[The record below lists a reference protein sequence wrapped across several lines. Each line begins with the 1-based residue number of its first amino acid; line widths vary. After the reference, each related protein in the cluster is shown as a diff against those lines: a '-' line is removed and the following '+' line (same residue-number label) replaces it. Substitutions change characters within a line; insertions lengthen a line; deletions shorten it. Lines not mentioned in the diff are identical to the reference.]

1 MRSKKEIAK
10 RIVLF
15 FMGTFF
21 TALGVAFTKHGG
33 LGVSPLSSVPDVVSI
48 RFTALTLGNWLTIWN
63 GMIVLAQIV
72 ILRKRFKP
80 VQLLQ
85 IPMAIVFGWCTDF
98 GVWLVSPIPAEIY
111 PARLLMVLIGI
122 IVIAFG
128 INLSVT
134 ADLILNC
141 GEALIKAI
149 ADTWGKK
156 FGNVKT
162 CFDIFC
168 VSFSITLSLIFFD
181 FHIMGTREGTIIS
194 ALFTGS
200 FVKFFN
206 RHLSPKIEKLLK

>member
-10 RIVLF
+10 RVVLF

-48 RFTALTLGNWLTIWN
+48 RFTALTLGSWLTVWN
-63 GMIVLAQIV
+63 GMIILAQII
-72 ILRKRFKP
+72 ILRKKFRP

-85 IPMAIVFGWCTDF
+85 IPMAIIFGWCTDF
-98 GVWLVSPIPAEIY
+98 GVWLVNSIPAEAY

-149 ADTWGKK
+149 ADTWNLN

-162 CFDIFC
+162 SLDIFF
-168 VSFSITLSLIFFD
+168 VSFSIFLSLIFFD
-181 FHIMGTREGTIIS
+181 FRIMGTREGTIIS

-206 RHLSPKIEKLLK
+206 RRLSPSIEKLLK